1 MIEVCIKN
9 KLFDFSIT
17 FAELK
22 KLRCSDEAHYR
33 DFFDCYGVND
43 KDFTDKALLIYI
55 AYLCANMNNPDA
67 LSEDDFYSLL
77 EENITLIDVLYNKI
91 YYSKINS
98 SFAKAFIKK
107 TRKYDTKIKL
117 PKFELCDLED
127 YYSYFVLL
135 NKIPIDT
142 FWNEQIP
149 FVEAVAT
156 NKNAV
161 DGFMNYQQHK
171 LLNQRK

>member
-1 MIEVCIKN
+1 MIEIYIKN
-9 KLFDFSIT
+9 KSFRFSIT
-17 FAELK
+17 FARLREL
-22 KLRCSDEAHYR
+22 RYSDEAHYR

-55 AYLCANMNNPDA
+55 AYLCANIDNPGA
-67 LSEDDFYSLL
+67 LSEDEFYSLL
-77 EENITLIDVLYNKI
+77 EENISLIDVLYNKI

-98 SFAKAFIKK
+98 SFANAFVKK
-107 TRKYDTKIKL
+107 TRSYDTKIKL
-117 PKFELCDLED
+117 PNFELCDLED

-135 NKIPIDT
+135 SKIPLDT

-149 FVEAVAT
+149 FVEAVAA